1 MVTEAMGLYA
11 RGKKKERKR
20 KEKGKKNAILSIGR
34 RQLPGFLGRGRR
46 TSFFGP
52 CASQSHLP
60 RIRVLF
66 WKTCVTVGDCKKPL
80 VFRMI

>member
-11 RGKKKERKR
+11 RGKKKERIR
-20 KEKGKKNAILSIGR
+20 KENRHPEHRKT
-34 RQLPGFLGRGRR
+34 QLPGFLGRGRR

-66 WKTCVTVGDCKKPL
+66 WKTCVPVGDCKKPL

>member
-1 MVTEAMGLYA
+1 MGLYA

-20 KEKGKKNAILSIGR
+20 TEKGKKSAILSIAR

-52 CASQSHLP
+52 CASPSHFP
-60 RIRVLF
+60 SY
-66 WKTCVTVGDCKKPL
+66 
-80 VFRMI
+80 